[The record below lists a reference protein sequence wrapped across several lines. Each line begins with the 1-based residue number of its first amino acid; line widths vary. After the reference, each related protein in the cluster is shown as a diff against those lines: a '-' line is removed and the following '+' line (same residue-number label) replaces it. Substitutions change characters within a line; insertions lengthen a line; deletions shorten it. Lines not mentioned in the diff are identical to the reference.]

1 MVPEFDVEQFE
12 KENPEELDPQFSP
25 QNMEGIM
32 FYPEPA
38 QNRWRGFDDGT
49 WVSGDIQSSSRLND
63 DYVSVPRPETYAGAR
78 AVDRLSRT
86 VQTGISGGFMMAS
99 ASYAFGESKALLEFM
114 DMNGDRF
121 PDVVS
126 TSRIQYSPMIGGLE
140 GKSRAVISG
149 IRESDTEAYNLGLG
163 GNFPDIS
170 SITGIQM
177 PPLGFSAGI
186 GKSTDDQNYNLTEIN
201 GDGLPDKLYAD
212 GQVALNLGYTFAAK
226 ETWGSVKAGENENT
240 SLNIGGSSF
249 NGGIYDYG
257 GGIGLSKNDSDPKL
271 AWIDINGDGLADY
284 VRNNNVALNTGNGFV
299 GISYPGANN
308 FSESVSVGQNGGF
321 YITFPIPIP
330 FTPCSIIINP
340 GADFSKG
347 MSRPEV
353 SIMDIDGDGFPDHLS
368 SDRDKSIQVRRN
380 QIGRTNLLKKVE
392 RPLGASFTLEYE
404 RDGNTYQLPQSR
416 WNLTR
421 VEVNDGFSGDGVDTL
436 LTTYKYEDGF
446 HHRQEREFFGYKTV
460 TTEQRNATDNSVY
473 RSTVQTFLNR
483 NYYEKGLL
491 VSEIVL
497 DGEGK
502 KYLETLNSYQL
513 RDVDSGTILQ
523 GAFRDSLTATVFP
536 ELIRTDKKF
545 YEGQDE
551 PGISTYQTF
560 EYDALGNV
568 KHFFDAA
575 DAGAEDDVESFIH
588 YHSDQ
593 ANYIVGKADKIEVK
607 SNGELYRLR
616 EATIENG
623 TGNIRQV
630 RLSFG
635 SGTAVHDLSYDQYGN
650 IKSRKGPANRK
661 GQRYVMDYTYDPAVH
676 TYVTEI
682 KDSFGYSSSADY
694 DLKWGE
700 ISRSTDL
707 NNQSITYRH
716 DSVGRVAG
724 ITGPY
729 QQGTGRETIVFAYHP
744 EAAVP
749 WALTQHYDNYQQK
762 TDPLETVTFMDGL
775 KREIQT
781 KKDGAISTGSGNSK
795 DKTKDVMIVS
805 GRIIFDFVGRAVEQ
819 YYPITENL
827 GKQGIF
833 NPAFDSIQP
842 TRTRHDVLD
851 RVLQTTIPDDTST
864 IFAYGFGTDRDG
876 ATRFHTRV
884 TDAKDNSKETFK
896 DVGEHITAVKEFN
909 KGETIWTSYAYD
921 PLGQIVQ
928 VRDDKDNLTKVGYDL
943 MGRRTRIDSP
953 DAGLTEYVFDPASNL
968 VEKITAN
975 LRAEGK
981 AIKYDYT
988 YNRLDGIEYPDYTG
1002 NNVSYTYGAPGAAFN
1017 RADRIVTVTDESG
1030 SEKRFYGPLG
1040 ETVKTIKYV
1049 ASRTEGKAANSPEIY
1064 ITQYTYDT
1072 YNRLR
1077 QLIFPDNEV
1086 LTYLYNSGGLAESAS
1101 GTKGEYDYP
1110 YLKAL
1115 TYDKFEQRV
1124 FMRQGNGAETRYS
1137 YNPRNRRLANL
1148 KAAAAGREFMDLS
1161 YDYDPVGNIEGLDNA
1176 AAVRK
1181 PNEFGGKSRQR
1192 FGYDDL
1198 YRLTSA
1204 SGLLEQKPNT
1214 EHRYTLAMQYDSIHN
1229 ILTKNQQHVRITP
1242 GGSSITQKKTTYD
1255 YKYDYT
1261 SSRPHAPTQ
1270 IGERAFSYDANGNQT
1285 GWESDENGTRR
1296 TIVWDE
1302 ENRIQAIKD
1311 NGHTM
1316 RYAYNDAGERVIRTG
1331 PQGETVYVNQFYS
1344 VRNRE
1349 VGSKH
1354 VFVGTGRIVTK
1365 LVKGQE
1371 NVTTPGDVTNPGKSD
1386 PSGKAVG
1393 HSGKGNNG
1401 GGSGGGAPG
1410 NGTIVYEKDIY
1421 YYHPDHLG
1429 SSTFISDADGELYQH
1444 LENFPFGETWVEES
1458 TNTQRTP
1465 YHFTAKELDE
1475 ETGLYFF
1482 GGRYYDP
1489 RTSVWQNTDPV
1500 LGDYIV

>member
-1 MVPEFDVEQFE
+1 
-12 KENPEELDPQFSP
+12 
-25 QNMEGIM
+25 
-32 FYPEPA
+32 
-38 QNRWRGFDDGT
+38 
-49 WVSGDIQSSSRLND
+49 
-63 DYVSVPRPETYAGAR
+63 
-78 AVDRLSRT
+78 
-86 VQTGISGGFMMAS
+86 
-99 ASYAFGESKALLEFM
+99 
-114 DMNGDRF
+114 
-121 PDVVS
+121 
-126 TSRIQYSPMIGGLE
+126 
-140 GKSRAVISG
+140 
-149 IRESDTEAYNLGLG
+149 
-163 GNFPDIS
+163 
-170 SITGIQM
+170 
-177 PPLGFSAGI
+177 
-186 GKSTDDQNYNLTEIN
+186 
-201 GDGLPDKLYAD
+201 
-212 GQVALNLGYTFAAK
+212 
-226 ETWGSVKAGENENT
+226 
-240 SLNIGGSSF
+240 
-249 NGGIYDYG
+249 
-257 GGIGLSKNDSDPKL
+257 
-271 AWIDINGDGLADY
+271 
-284 VRNNNVALNTGNGFV
+284 
-299 GISYPGANN
+299 
-308 FSESVSVGQNGGF
+308 
-321 YITFPIPIP
+321 
-330 FTPCSIIINP
+330 
-340 GADFSKG
+340 
-347 MSRPEV
+347 
-353 SIMDIDGDGFPDHLS
+353 
-368 SDRDKSIQVRRN
+368 
-380 QIGRTNLLKKVE
+380 
-392 RPLGASFTLEYE
+392 
-404 RDGNTYQLPQSR
+404 
-416 WNLTR
+416 
-421 VEVNDGFSGDGVDTL
+421 
-436 LTTYKYEDGF
+436 
-446 HHRQEREFFGYKTV
+446 
-460 TTEQRNATDNSVY
+460 
-473 RSTVQTFLNR
+473 
-483 NYYEKGLL
+483 
-491 VSEIVL
+491 
-497 DGEGK
+497 
-502 KYLETLNSYQL
+502 
-513 RDVDSGTILQ
+513 
-523 GAFRDSLTATVFP
+523 
-536 ELIRTDKKF
+536 
-545 YEGQDE
+545 
-551 PGISTYQTF
+551 
-560 EYDALGNV
+560 
-568 KHFFDAA
+568 
-575 DAGAEDDVESFIH
+575 AGAEDDVESFIH

-616 EATIENG
+616 EAAIENG

-635 SGTAVHDLSYDQYGN
+635 SGMAVHDLDYDQYGN
-650 IKSRKGPANRK
+650 IKSRKGPANKK
-661 GQRYVMDYTYDPAVH
+661 GQRYVMDYTYDPAVN
-676 TYVTEI
+676 TYVTKI

-707 NNQSITYRH
+707 NNQAITYRH

-749 WALTQHYDNYQQK
+749 WALTRHFDNYQQK
-762 TDPLETVTFMDGL
+762 TDPLETVTFMDGF
-775 KREIQT
+775 KRAIQT

-805 GRIIFDFVGRAVEQ
+805 GRVIFDFVGRVIEQ

-827 GKQGIF
+827 GKQGTF
-833 NPAFDSIQP
+833 NPSFDSIQP

-864 IFAYGFGTDRDG
+864 IFAYGFGQDRDG

-988 YNRLDGIEYPDYTG
+988 YNRLDNIEYPDYTG

-1064 ITQYTYDT
+1064 ITEYTYDT

-1077 QLIFPDNEV
+1077 QLIYPDNE
-1086 LTYLYNSGGLAESAS
+1086 LLAYLYNSGGLAESAS
-1101 GTKGEYDYP
+1101 GRKGDYDYP

-1124 FMRQGNGAETRYS
+1124 FMRQGNGAETRYD

-1242 GGSSITQKKTTYD
+1242 SGSSITQKKTTYD
-1255 YKYDYT
+1255 YSYAYT
-1261 SSRPHAPTQ
+1261 GSRPHAPTQ

-1311 NGHTM
+1311 NG
-1316 RYAYNDAGERVIRTG
+1316 
-1331 PQGETVYVNQFYS
+1331 
-1344 VRNRE
+1344 
-1349 VGSKH
+1349 
-1354 VFVGTGRIVTK
+1354 
-1365 LVKGQE
+1365 
-1371 NVTTPGDVTNPGKSD
+1371 
-1386 PSGKAVG
+1386 
-1393 HSGKGNNG
+1393 
-1401 GGSGGGAPG
+1401 
-1410 NGTIVYEKDIY
+1410 
-1421 YYHPDHLG
+1421 
-1429 SSTFISDADGELYQH
+1429 
-1444 LENFPFGETWVEES
+1444 
-1458 TNTQRTP
+1458 
-1465 YHFTAKELDE
+1465 
-1475 ETGLYFF
+1475 
-1482 GGRYYDP
+1482 
-1489 RTSVWQNTDPV
+1489 
-1500 LGDYIV
+1500 